1 MKIRLFFG
9 IAAAVFSCILLGC
22 KTTIPV
28 TYTEPARLNLSGVKR
43 IAIDSNNPQVESS
56 VSKKL
61 IGTGVYTVASAAEL
75 SEWKQWKAER
85 RTMEQLAN
93 YQARAIEVSAAD
105 LVEAYTANAVRADS
119 SYQRKTLRIT
129 AVVKE
134 IGKSSRGSYFVRFA
148 GAGNDS
154 VDVYFLSSEI
164 NRVAN
169 VDKGQTITII

>member
-22 KTTIPV
+22 KTATVPV
-28 TYTEPARLNLSGVKR
+28 AYTVPARLDLSGIKR
-43 IAIDSNNPQVESS
+43 IGIESNNPQVESIIS
-56 VSKKL
+56 QRLTEAGKT
-61 IGTGVYTVASAAEL
+61 IASDQEL
-75 SEWKQWKAER
+75 QEWKQWKAER
-85 RTMEQLAN
+85 GTMEQLAN

-105 LVEAYTANAVRADS
+105 LAEAYTANAVRADS

-134 IGKSSRGSYFVRFA
+134 IGKSSKGSYFVRFA